1 MYCRSCRKWFPNNIL
16 FCDIC
21 GKPLVKDLD
30 IYGENF
36 FNGDVQAFDYIYQN
50 SYNWVAG
57 EGHFIHTYQCDG
69 DPLPSFEGEPKLVA
83 IPDDMKAFTDML
95 WNSLNEDNKVSLF
108 VRYID
113 IATGEAESVIVN
125 KNK

>member
-57 EGHFIHTYQCDG
+57 EVRKMFSANSSEVIFSYIEKSNTMI
-69 DPLPSFEGEPKLVA
+69 LAREVLVHGL
-83 IPDDMKAFTDML
+83 MRWCETEFTIM
-95 WNSLNEDNKVSLF
+95 E
-108 VRYID
+108 
-113 IATGEAESVIVN
+113 ES
-125 KNK
+125 

>member
-50 SYNWVAG
+50 SYN
-57 EGHFIHTYQCDG
+57 
-69 DPLPSFEGEPKLVA
+69 
-83 IPDDMKAFTDML
+83 
-95 WNSLNEDNKVSLF
+95 
-108 VRYID
+108 
-113 IATGEAESVIVN
+113 
-125 KNK
+125 

>member
-57 EGHFIHTYQCDG
+57 EVRKMFSANSSEVEDCVRKFIFSYIEKSNTMI
-69 DPLPSFEGEPKLVA
+69 LAREVLVHGL
-83 IPDDMKAFTDML
+83 MRWCETEFTIM
-95 WNSLNEDNKVSLF
+95 E
-108 VRYID
+108 
-113 IATGEAESVIVN
+113 ES
-125 KNK
+125 

>member
-30 IYGENF
+30 IYGEDF

-57 EGHFIHTYQCDG
+57 EVRKMFPANSPEVEDCVQEIYLLLYRKIKYY
-69 DPLPSFEGEPKLVA
+69 DP
-83 IPDDMKAFTDML
+83 
-95 WNSLNEDNKVSLF
+95 
-108 VRYID
+108 RQ
-113 IATGEAESVIVN
+113 
-125 KNK
+125 

>member
-57 EGHFIHTYQCDG
+57 EVRKMFSANSSEVEDCVQEIYLLLYRKIKYY
-69 DPLPSFEGEPKLVA
+69 DPRQEVLVHGLMR
-83 IPDDMKAFTDML
+83 P
-95 WNSLNEDNKVSLF
+95 
-108 VRYID
+108 
-113 IATGEAESVIVN
+113 EAG
-125 KNK
+125 

>member
-57 EGHFIHTYQCDG
+57 EVRKMFSANSSEVEDCVQEIYLLLYRKSNTTI
-69 DPLPSFEGEPKLVA
+69 LAREVLVHGL
-83 IPDDMKAFTDML
+83 MRWCETEFTIM
-95 WNSLNEDNKVSLF
+95 E
-108 VRYID
+108 
-113 IATGEAESVIVN
+113 ES
-125 KNK
+125 

>member
-57 EGHFIHTYQCDG
+57 EVRKMFSAIHQRWRTVFRKFIFSYIEKSNTMI
-69 DPLPSFEGEPKLVA
+69 LAREVLVHGL
-83 IPDDMKAFTDML
+83 MRWCETEFTIM
-95 WNSLNEDNKVSLF
+95 E
-108 VRYID
+108 
-113 IATGEAESVIVN
+113 ES
-125 KNK
+125 

>member
-57 EGHFIHTYQCDG
+57 EVRKMF
-69 DPLPSFEGEPKLVA
+69 SA
-83 IPDDMKAFTDML
+83 
-95 WNSLNEDNKVSLF
+95 NSSEVGGLCSGNLSSL
-108 VRYID
+108 I
-113 IATGEAESVIVN
+113 S
-125 KNK
+125 KNQIL

>member
-36 FNGDVQAFDYIYQN
+36 FNGDVQAFDTMILARE
-50 SYNWVAG
+50 V
-57 EGHFIHTYQCDG
+57 
-69 DPLPSFEGEPKLVA
+69 LVHGL
-83 IPDDMKAFTDML
+83 MRWCETEFTIM
-95 WNSLNEDNKVSLF
+95 E
-108 VRYID
+108 
-113 IATGEAESVIVN
+113 ES
-125 KNK
+125 

>member
-57 EGHFIHTYQCDG
+57 EVRKMFSANSSEVEDW
-69 DPLPSFEGEPKLVA
+69 EVLVHGL
-83 IPDDMKAFTDML
+83 MRWCETEFTIM
-95 WNSLNEDNKVSLF
+95 E
-108 VRYID
+108 
-113 IATGEAESVIVN
+113 ES
-125 KNK
+125 

>member
-36 FNGDVQAFDYIYQN
+36 FNV
-50 SYNWVAG
+50 
-57 EGHFIHTYQCDG
+57 
-69 DPLPSFEGEPKLVA
+69 
-83 IPDDMKAFTDML
+83 DDKAFFKKL
-95 WNSLNEDNKVSLF
+95 
-108 VRYID
+108 
-113 IATGEAESVIVN
+113 ESM
-125 KNK
+125 